1 MTRDDPLQSEAMS
14 DATPLPTPAIPDD
27 PAAVIFDLDGT
38 IVDTVGTRVEAWLK
52 TFAEVGI
59 PADRAHLGTL
69 IGSDGK
75 RLAIEVAEVAGKRID
90 DLKAEAID
98 RRSGQLFGEL
108 NTDPRPL
115 PGIRELIAALEAA
128 GIPWTIATSSRA
140 EQVAQSLA
148 PLHLEHLPRIADGS
162 QVKHAKPAP
171 DILLLAA
178 DLLGVP
184 ARRCWYVGDATW
196 DMLAARAASMPAI
209 GITTGAAD
217 ETTLRRAGATIVHP
231 TLVELHA
238 ELTQRRVLPA

>member
-1 MTRDDPLQSEAMS
+1 MTH
-14 DATPLPTPAIPDD
+14 DATPLAIPDIPED
-27 PAAVIFDLDGT
+27 PAALVFDLDGT
-38 IVDTVGTRVEAWLK
+38 IVDTVGTRVDAWLR

-59 PADRAHLGTL
+59 PADRTHLGTL

-75 RLAIEVAEVAGKRID
+75 RLAIEVAEVAGRRID
-90 DLKAEAID
+90 DVKAEAID
-98 RRSGQLFGEL
+98 RRAGQLFGEL

-115 PGIRELIAALEAA
+115 PGIREIIAALEGA

-140 EQVAQSLA
+140 EQVQQSLA
-148 PLHLEHLPRIADGS
+148 PLGLAHLPPLADGS

-171 DILLLAA
+171 DVLLLAA

-196 DMLAARAASMPAI
+196 DMLAARAAAMTGI

-217 ETTLRRAGATIVHP
+217 AITLRRAGAAIVHP
-231 TLVELHA
+231 TIVELHA
-238 ELTQRRVLPA
+238 ALVDRRVLPA